1 MPKYYVQS
9 GNLEMIL
16 QAHDSRC
23 AAIWAIHRTLS
34 PSLPFLC
41 EEASDCLGAAGGDRL
56 GEEIQV
62 NQRGFDRND
71 GDVFETLEIV
81 TEWNRLLVALERMQL
96 STDPLPPGD
105 DSRGFLAA

>member
-34 PSLPFLC
+34 PSLTFLR
-41 EEASDCLGAAGGDRL
+41 EEA
-56 GEEIQV
+56 GE
-62 NQRGFDRND
+62 RGFDRNG

-81 TEWNRLLVALERMQL
+81 TEWNRLLVALDRLQA
-96 STDPLPPGD
+96 STDDMPPSGE
-105 DSRGFLAA
+105 SSGFLAA